1 MENIVMRYF
10 REIYGHTPTEI
21 AHLLGIPTT
30 EYQEIETGQQLLS
43 ESQAEQLALLFNVNK
58 DFLLEAA
65 EQLDLLLARNEII
78 KIQKGKIEQLQRQFL
93 HVQNTAINKV

>member
-10 REIYGHTPTEI
+10 RETYGHTPTEI
-21 AHLLGIPTT
+21 AQNLGISPF
-30 EYQEIETGQQLLS
+30 EYQQIETGQQLLP

-58 DFLLEAA
+58 DLLLEAA

-78 KIQKGKIEQLQRQFL
+78 KIQKEKIEQLQQQLLR
-93 HVQNTAINKV
+93 VQNTAINNA

>member
-10 REIYGHTPTEI
+10 RETHGHTPTEI
-21 AHLLGIPTT
+21 AKNIGISLK
-30 EYQEIETGQQLLS
+30 EYQEIETGQLLLS
-43 ESQAEQLALLFNVNK
+43 ESQAEQLAQLFNVNK

-78 KIQKGKIEQLQRQFL
+78 KIQKEKIDQLQQQLNVNRSSIY
-93 HVQNTAINKV
+93 AKP

>member
-10 REIYGHTPTEI
+10 RETYGYTPTEI
-21 AHLLGIPTT
+21 AQNLGISPI
-30 EYQEIETGQQLLS
+30 EYQQIETGQQLLS

-78 KIQKGKIEQLQRQFL
+78 KIQKEKIDQLQL
-93 HVQNTAINKV
+93 NVNHSSIYAKP

>member
-10 REIYGHTPTEI
+10 RETYGHTPTEI
-21 AHLLGIPTT
+21 SQLLAIPTT

-78 KIQKGKIEQLQRQFL
+78 KIQKEKMMQLQHKLQGL
-93 HVQNTAINKV
+93 NKA